1 VSDQPRTPKEIST
14 AGFGSSAAFQY
25 VSRPTAARGR
35 LAWSVSLLKR
45 RCGGF
50 RSRIRL
56 RSHHESGNWLDA
68 GLRARPMRLFYW
80 EKRIKIDYSNDSVF
94 IETLPLSAY

>member
-1 VSDQPRTPKEIST
+1 LERLFTEEALRWLSEPDSSPFAPR
-14 AGFGSSAAFQY
+14 
-25 VSRPTAARGR
+25 VR
-35 LAWSVSLLKR
+35 
-45 RCGGF
+45 
-50 RSRIRL
+50 
-56 RSHHESGNWLDA
+56 NWLDA